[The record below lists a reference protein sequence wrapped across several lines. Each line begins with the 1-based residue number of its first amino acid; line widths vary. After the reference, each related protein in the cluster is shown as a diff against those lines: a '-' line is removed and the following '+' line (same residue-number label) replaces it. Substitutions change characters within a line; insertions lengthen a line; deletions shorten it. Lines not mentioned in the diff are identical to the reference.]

1 MAFVGWDIAPRRNS
15 RVMEEKKGRER
26 SEVRWEGYIRVGL
39 VGELAGVGGLG
50 GGVLDF
56 RRLR

>member
-26 SEVRWEGYIRVGL
+26 SEVRWGGYIWEGL
-39 VGELAGVGGLG
+39 VGGLAGVGGLG
-50 GGVLDF
+50 GGV
-56 RRLR
+56 